1 MRSIVRLS
9 FPPLIVPSSS
19 LYPVLTKPNGSPR
32 PAIGHPLFH
41 FVVVCLS
48 SRRSYVSPSFLFL
61 FFRIVILSPITAASI
76 LFFFERSFPSLLPS
90 FPFLFFFLSRPRLV
104 SRYLA
109 EIFALA
115 LINKWAGR
123 RGEKLVDRDRERM
136 RSGRRGESR
145 ATFSLAK
152 GGMISIDM

>member
-32 PAIGHPLFH
+32 PAIGQPLFH

-48 SRRSYVSPSFLFL
+48 SRRSRVSPSFLFL
-61 FFRIVILSPITAASI
+61 FFRIVILSPTTAAST
-76 LFFFERSFPSLLPS
+76 LFFFVRSFPSLLPS
-90 FPFLFFFLSRPRLV
+90 FPFLFFLPRPRLAF
-104 SRYLA
+104 RYLA

-136 RSGRRGESR
+136 RSGWKGESR